1 MNVLFINV
9 MLALVWTFLT
19 GSFTPN
25 SLIQGFIVGYLVL
38 WLASPLFGTS
48 TYFKKFRQT
57 IGFLL
62 FFVQELIV
70 STLRVAYVV
79 IRPNLDIQPGI
90 VAVPLDVKT
99 DAEIML
105 LANLITVTPG
115 SLSLDISHDRRVIYI
130 HVMHVTDVDAYRREI
145 KQGFEKRIGELFQ

>member
-1 MNVLFINV
+1 MNLLFINV
-9 MLALVWTFLT
+9 MLALIWTSLT

-25 SLIQGFIVGYLVL
+25 TLTQGFIVGYLVL
-38 WLASPLFGTS
+38 WLASPMYGTA

-57 IGFLL
+57 ISFLL
-62 FFVQELIV
+62 FFVWELAI

-79 IRPNLDIQPGI
+79 IKPNLDIQPGI

-99 DAEIML
+99 DTEIML

-115 SLSLDISHDRRVIYI
+115 SLSLDISYDRRVIYI
-130 HVMHVTDVDAYRREI
+130 HVMHVTDVEAYRRGI

>member
-62 FFVQELIV
+62 FFIQELIV